1 MKLALAARGC
11 YEAGFTQPLRA
22 KFALLSILYIGFSLL
37 FGTHVECKTICFLRK
52 PRPQRTAFSNLFRT
66 AIDDLILFEH
76 QGGNS
81 IRIKRARTNG
91 PN

>member
-1 MKLALAARGC
+1 MRWDSRNLLVQNLHYSTA
-11 YEAGFTQPLRA
+11 
-22 KFALLSILYIGFSLL
+22 LSILYIGFSLL